1 MTDEEYLEKYQE
13 KYGKLNN
20 KGKEYVLKCKK
31 ETDNMT
37 EEEIQKM
44 FESWC
49 GFKFS
54 SNKDSLGCL
63 EDW

>member
-13 KYGKLNN
+13 KYGKLNI

-44 FESWC
+44 FES
-49 GFKFS
+49 
-54 SNKDSLGCL
+54 
-63 EDW
+63 

>member
-44 FESWC
+44 FEDWIDFEIS
-49 GFKFS
+49 F
-54 SNKDSLGCL
+54 NKDSPGYL

>member
-44 FESWC
+44 FEDWIDFEIS
-49 GFKFS
+49 F
-54 SNKDSLGCL
+54 NKDSPGYL
-63 EDW
+63 ED